1 MSFELERASRFGIC
15 KFYGNHSRWIVS
27 QPKSM
32 DITRKLMKIIRN
44 VFISILSL
52 GFSSLMFGEESI
64 ADLVKIDSEPL
75 DRSMSGGVVSYSE
88 ALASVR
94 PAVVNI
100 SSKMMIDTR
109 RAPSNDPFW
118 RFFGE
123 GQRPRQREIIGQGS
137 GVLISENG
145 YILTNNHVVE
155 GASEVT
161 VSLQDGRVLEAVV
174 VGTDP
179 DTDVAVLKVESD
191 EALPFARLADSEQIE
206 VGDVV
211 FAIGNPLGVGQTV
224 TMGIVSA
231 KGRDDLNMIQGGFE
245 NFIQTDASINQG
257 NSGGALV
264 DATGRLIGI
273 NTLILTDGRSS
284 GNIGI
289 GFAIPTAL
297 AYSVMVDLIENGS
310 VARGFL
316 GVAIQPLDP
325 DLVEAWG
332 LPDSKGAL
340 IINVTPESPAD
351 EAGLRNGDIIVN
363 VNDAEV
369 ESDADLKLKIAAE
382 DPGSTVE
389 LTVYRDDRY
398 FKTDVVLAERP
409 TNGQLFLGSARD
421 RNLLEG
427 IEAEP
432 LNDELRSKYRFGD
445 EVESGLVI
453 TSVSPD
459 SPYARQLVEGMVIEK
474 IKDEAVYTVRDAK
487 KLLEPGTKV
496 ALFVYVQGFY
506 RYMALEIE

>member
-1 MSFELERASRFGIC
+1 M
-15 KFYGNHSRWIVS
+15 Y
-27 QPKSM
+27 
-32 DITRKLMKIIRN
+32 
-44 VFISILSL
+44 
-52 GFSSLMFGEESI
+52 GEESI
-64 ADLVKIDSEPL
+64 ADLIKIDSEPL
-75 DRSMSGGVVSYSE
+75 DRSLHGGVVSYSE
-88 ALASVR
+88 SLSSVR

-100 SSKMMIDTR
+100 SSKMMMNTGGR
-109 RAPSNDPFW
+109 PSNDPFW

-123 GQRPRQREIIGQGS
+123 GQEPSPREIEGEGS
-137 GVLISENG
+137 GVIVSENG

-155 GASEVT
+155 NATEVT
-161 VSLQDGRVLEAVV
+161 VSLQDGRLLDAVV

-179 DTDVAVLKVESD
+179 QTDVAVLKVESE

-206 VGDVV
+206 VGDIV

-231 KGRDDLNMIQGGFE
+231 KGRDDLGMIQGGFE

-264 DATGRLIGI
+264 DATGRLVGI
-273 NTLILTDGRSS
+273 NTMILTDGRSS

-297 AYSVMVDLIENGS
+297 VHSVMVDLVENGS

-316 GVAIQPLDP
+316 GVGIQPLDA
-325 DLVEAWG
+325 DLVEAMG
-332 LPDSKGAL
+332 LADSKGAL
-340 IINVTPESPAD
+340 VNSVSPDSPAD
-351 EAGLRNGDIIVN
+351 EAGLNSGDIIVK
-363 VNDAEV
+363 VNEAEV
-369 ESDADLKLKIAAE
+369 ESANDLKLKVAAE
-382 DPGSTVE
+382 SPGTTIE

-409 TNGQLFLGSARD
+409 TNGQLLLGSAGD
-421 RNLLEG
+421 TNLLDG
-427 IEAEP
+427 VEAAPMNE
-432 LNDELRSKYRFGD
+432 ELHAKYRLGE
-445 EVESGLVI
+445 EVEGGLVI